1 MVEVYVLVEKKK
13 SVLKAFMAWL
23 CLCLALICLFLS
35 CSMYLFFII
44 GILFGAL
51 WYFLLFK
58 SGLEYEYSYFDGEL
72 RFAKIMSKSRR
83 KALKSYHI
91 EDVVTIAPAGDRSVY
106 NYENDN
112 NVKMI
117 DYTSGNKDA
126 GYYDIVIKDKENNKY
141 LLIKAELDDKYLDAV
156 CHKNASKVVQ
166 KAGV

>member
-58 SGLEYEYSYFDGEL
+58 SGLEYEYSYFDGDV
-72 RFAKIMSKSRR
+72 RFAKILDKSRR
-83 KALKSYHI
+83 KRIKGCTM
-91 EDVVTIAPAGDRSVY
+91 EEVVQIAPAGDRSVY
-106 NYENDN
+106 NYENNKTTKFRDF
-112 NVKMI
+112 
-117 DYTSGNKDA
+117 TSKKKDVP
-126 GYYDIVIKDKENNKY
+126 YYDMVVKTDDGFIIY
-141 LLIKAELDDKYLDAV
+141 MLELDDKYLDAV
-156 CHKNASKVVQ
+156 CLKHASKVIRRQ
-166 KAGV
+166 A

>member
-35 CSMYLFFII
+35 CSMYSFFII

-72 RFAKIMSKSRR
+72 RFARIMSKSRR

-112 NVKMI
+112 NVKVI

-126 GYYDIVIKDKENNKY
+126 GYYDKDSEDKGVAEIIIGKQRNGPTGTVK
-141 LLIKAELDDKYLDAV
+141 LKWQAELTRFANLE
-156 CHKNASKVVQ
+156 H
-166 KAGV
+166 